1 MSITQDWTAPRPHAF
16 RDAYL
21 DWSRLIGM
29 RRDMLPP
36 ERPDGGPEYAPVFVR
51 LKPGAT
57 ATATRAA
64 LLAQVEDAVSPL
76 LMDSTEMAFLRGRI
90 DDPEALAG
98 LPDEYMLYR
107 RMGTPD
113 SDHASLFEVLDTG
126 MPVEIDTAGPLPEPP
141 APVPPSPTPGAPI
154 VAIID
159 DGIGFLNARFCRSM
173 TDGGL
178 RSRFHGLWLQALE
191 QHADRPRGAVS
202 GRVLD
207 TGAIDTL
214 LAQGDERAAYAA
226 INDALFAPGTRRETA
241 YATTHGTHVLDLAAG
256 AEPGDASDPARDWPL
271 LGVQLPAETID
282 DTSGTWF
289 ESYLVLG
296 LRWILRQARQVDA
309 TAPVIV
315 NVSLG
320 VLAGPKD
327 GSRFVEYQMAREARL
342 WETVTG
348 QPVRLVWA
356 FGNSYR
362 SSQVACF
369 GFDGTSETP
378 QAITWRAQ
386 PDDETASFVEIHLRG
401 AASDKLTVGL
411 TSPEGRDS
419 GLATLHPGEIRSLER
434 PDGAALARIYH
445 VPARRCDGDTTCS
458 AHYVLALAPT
468 RGQKPDEPEARAG
481 AWRIALRCADK
492 ADVLVQVQRDDA
504 IRGSEVRGRQSYL
517 DHRAA
522 YDWDPLRAAYV
533 APGAGPITD
542 DGCHSALVTAP
553 ARQVLAVGAARQVGI
568 DPATEIGAYRPA
580 AYSGQGAPWSV
591 EGPTAATVAGIGA
604 FFGGVRAAGT
614 LTGSTRRLA
623 GTSAAAGR
631 MTRALALS
639 AALITE
645 NAAKPGTWQ
654 IDDLDPDKVGLIPTG
669 GLHARLGEAVID
681 LPEALPAC

>member
-1 MSITQDWTAPRPHAF
+1 MAMTQDWTAPRPHAF

-36 ERPDGGPEYAPVFVR
+36 VRPDGGPEYAPVFVR
-51 LKPGAT
+51 LKPGVSAVAVRT
-57 ATATRAA
+57 A
-64 LLAQVEDAVSPL
+64 LLAQVENAASPL
-76 LMDSTEMAFLRGRI
+76 LMDSTELAFLRDRI
-90 DDPEALAG
+90 DSPEALDG

-107 RMGTPD
+107 RIGTPD

-126 MPVEIDTAGPLPEPP
+126 MPIEIDTAGPLPEPP
-141 APVPPSPTPGAPI
+141 GPVPPSPTPGAPI

-159 DGIGFLNARFCRSM
+159 DGIGFLNARFCR
-173 TDGGL
+173 TAPGGGL
-178 RSRFHGLWLQALE
+178 RTRFHGLWLQSLE

-207 TGAIDTL
+207 PGDIDAL

-226 INDALFAPGTRRETA
+226 TNDALFSPGTRAETA

-256 AEPGDASDPARDWPL
+256 ADPGDAEDPARGWPL
-271 LGVQLPAETID
+271 LGVQLPAEAID

-315 NVSLG
+315 NISLG

-369 GFDGTSETP
+369 HFDGTAET
-378 QAITWRAQ
+378 QEITWRAQ

-401 AASDKLTVGL
+401 ARSDALTVGL
-411 TSPEGRDS
+411 TSPDGRDS
-419 GLATLHPGEIRSLER
+419 GLLALQPGEIRSLER

-445 VPARRCDGDTTCS
+445 VPARHCDETTTCA

-468 RGQKPDEPEARAG
+468 RGQKPGEAEARAG
-481 AWRIALRCADK
+481 AWRIALNCTAK

-517 DHRAA
+517 DHPEGYA
-522 YDWDPLRAAYV
+522 WDPLRAAYV

-553 ARQVLAVGAARQVGI
+553 ARQVLAVGAARQAGV
-568 DPATEIGAYRPA
+568 DPATEIGAFRPA

-591 EGPTAATVAGIGA
+591 DGPTAATVVGIGA

-639 AALITE
+639 APLISE
-645 NAAKPGTWQ
+645 NTTKSGTQQ
-654 IDDLDPDKVGLIPTG
+654 IDDLDPAKVGLIPTG
-669 GLHARLGEAVID
+669 GLHARLGEAVVD
-681 LPEALPAC
+681 LPAPLPAC